1 MADGRDTRHHLRQHL
16 ICDVTMGIV
25 LSKNDRTWSSTALS
39 KATGNQLS
47 IFPLR
52 TLMITRQRAS
62 TSRNKPKDEPPGS
75 DGFMVT
81 GEGRPADSTTLLAND
96 AVDPN
101 PHLGRSSADVLVA
114 ERSTGFQKL
123 RQTKLKIGTWN
134 VRSMSLGKLEI
145 VKREMTRCEID
156 ILGVSE
162 LKWNGMGHFN
172 STDHSVYFCG
182 NEKGGRN
189 GVGIICS
196 SEISRCVLGYNPVSD
211 RIISIRIQGKPI
223 NISIIMV
230 YAPTSAA
237 EIEELEDF
245 YDKVQEVLDEIPKGD
260 ILYILGDWNAKVGKQ
275 PTQSVTGE
283 FGLGER
289 NDRGEYLID
298 FCVSNNLA
306 VMNTFFKMHK
316 RRLFTWTSPDKNTKN
331 QIDYV
336 ICQQRWKSSICR
348 VSTRPG
354 ADCGSDHN
362 LLVAEVKVKLKSIQQ
377 TKRKIKFDLGKIAP
391 EYNVEIKNRFEVL
404 SRLDEDNVENYWESI
419 KSAVTEVAEKH
430 ISKQV
435 KKKKTHWLSKE
446 ALNIA
451 DERRRMKH
459 AGNDAYYSTLNSA
472 FQKQAR
478 KDKQKF
484 IEDTCTRLEILQQG
498 GKTRD
503 FYKEIKQL
511 TGIFDPRCGAVYSQN
526 GKVCADVNSVKYR
539 WKEYTENLY
548 SRDST
553 MTDTFIPNVNNI
565 EPTILECEVRS
576 ALQSLANGKTAG
588 SDNIPIEL
596 IKEGGEEA
604 VKVITK
610 LCNKI
615 WQNKVWPEDWKR
627 SIFIPLFKK
636 GDRKDCGNYRTISL
650 ISHTSKVLLKILQKR
665 LEDFLS
671 KELPEEQAGFKRGRG
686 TRDHIA
692 NLRRI
697 MERQRE
703 FGGLVYMCFIDYR
716 KAFDSVDHDKLWN
729 NLISFGAP
737 PHLVSLLHGLYKDQ
751 LATVMTEHGE
761 TEPFKI
767 GKGVRQGC
775 ILSPLLFNLYAEM
788 VVRKVEEDCDC
799 GIRIGGRTIWNLR
812 YADDTTLIADTKI
825 NLTKLLISLKEH
837 SANAGLHLNFTKT
850 KVMTTGPADDFVISI
865 DGHDIEVVDTFKFL
879 GSTITSDSRCEKD
892 IRRRISLGKS
902 AVRKLEKVWKDR
914 GVSKQTKIKLMRVL
928 VFPVFMYS
936 SETWVIRKADRKR
949 IDAFELWCWR
959 RLLRVSWRE
968 RRSNQWILDTLDPGE
983 PLEKLIVTSAL
994 KYFGHVCRRYNS
1006 LERDIMLGMVP
1017 GTRMR
1022 GRPRA
1027 RWLDGILQVLELQL
1041 PQAIR
1046 LAGDRDAWR
1055 VYVKRVTRGRTRLDG
1070 TR

>member
-1 MADGRDTRHHLRQHL
+1 
-16 ICDVTMGIV
+16 
-25 LSKNDRTWSSTALS
+25 
-39 KATGNQLS
+39 
-47 IFPLR
+47 
-52 TLMITRQRAS
+52 MITRQQAS
-62 TSRNKPKDEPPGS
+62 RSNKPKDEPPRS

-81 GEGRPADSTTLLAND
+81 GEGRPADSTTLPAND
-96 AVDPN
+96 VVDPN
-101 PHLGRSSADVLVA
+101 PYSGRSSADVPVA
-114 ERSTGFQKL
+114 ERSASFQKL

-134 VRSMSLGKLEI
+134 VRSMSLGKLEV
-145 VKREMTRCEID
+145 VKREMTRCDID

-189 GVGIICS
+189 GVAFICS
-196 SEISRCVLGYNPVSD
+196 REISRCVLGYNPVSD
-211 RIISIRIQGKPI
+211 RIMSIRIQGKPL

-245 YDKVQEVLDEIPKGD
+245 YDKVQEILDEIPKGD
-260 ILYILGDWNAKVGKQ
+260 ILYILGDWNAKVGREA
-275 PTQSVTGE
+275 TQSVTGG

-298 FCVSNNLA
+298 FCVFNNLA
-306 VMNTFFKMHK
+306 IMNTFFKMHD
-316 RRLFTWTSPDKNTKN
+316 RRLSTWTSPDKKTKN

-348 VSTRPG
+348 VTTRPG
-354 ADCGSDHN
+354 ADCASDHN
-362 LLVAEVKVKLKSIQQ
+362 LLVAEIKVKLKSIQQ
-377 TKRKIKFDLGKIAP
+377 PKRKIKFDLSNITP

-404 SRLDEDNVENYWESI
+404 SNLEEDNLENYWDSV
-419 KSAVTEVAEKH
+419 KSAVTEVAERH
-430 ISKQV
+430 IPKQV

-446 ALNIA
+446 ALKIA
-451 DERRRMKH
+451 DERRSMKN
-459 AGNDAYYSTLNSA
+459 AGDGAKYNTLNAA

-478 KDKQKF
+478 KDKQKS
-484 IEDTCTRLEILQQG
+484 IEDTCTRLEILQQC

-503 FYKEIKQL
+503 FYREIKHL
-511 TGIFDPRCGAVYSQN
+511 AGMFDPRCGTIHSKN
-526 GKVCADVNSVKYR
+526 GKVCSDVASVKNR
-539 WKEYTENLY
+539 WKEYAENLY

-553 MTDTFIPNVNNI
+553 MNDIFIPNVNNV
-565 EPTILECEVRS
+565 EPAILECEVRS

-588 SDNIPIEL
+588 CDNIPIEL

-604 VKVITK
+604 VKVITR
-610 LCNKI
+610 LCNMI
-615 WQNKVWPEDWKR
+615 WQEKAWPQDWKR

-636 GDRKDCGNYRTISL
+636 GDKKDCGNYRTISL
-650 ISHTSKVLLKILQKR
+650 ISHTSKIMLKILQKR
-665 LEDFLS
+665 LEGFLN

-703 FGGLVYMCFIDYR
+703 FGGMVYMCFIDYR

-737 PHLVSLLHGLYKDQ
+737 PHLVALLHALYKDQ

-788 VVRKVEEDCDC
+788 VVRTVEEDCDC

-825 NLTKLLISLKEH
+825 NLTKLLVSVREH
-837 SANAGLHLNFTKT
+837 SANAGLHLNLTKT
-850 KVMTTGPADDFVISI
+850 KVMTTGPTDDFSVSV
-865 DGHDIEVVDTFKFL
+865 DGHEIEVVDSFRFL

-928 VFPVFMYS
+928 VFPVFLYS
-936 SETWVIRKADRKR
+936 SETWVVRKADRRR

-959 RLLRVSWRE
+959 RLLRISWRD
-968 RRSNQWILDTLDPGE
+968 RKTNQWIINTLDPGE

-994 KYFGHVCRRYNS
+994 RYFGHICRRHNS
-1006 LERDIMLGMVP
+1006 LERDIMIGMVP
-1017 GTRMR
+1017 GTRCR

-1027 RWLDGILQVLELQL
+1027 RWMDGILQVLDMQL
-1041 PQAIR
+1041 PEAIR
-1046 LAGDRDAWR
+1046 LAECRDAWK
-1055 VYVKRVTRGRTRLDG
+1055 VNIKRVTRGRTRLDG